1 PCRCRSGGP
10 RTAARACG
18 AGPPCSPWPPSAH
31 LDPAHGPQDRDR
43 GGEQQWEQEQRHR
56 APLGNGGAVPVPTAA
71 RRRDRDPAGRAR
83 DRGALMVATVNTAA
97 LRRKHERQYVA
108 RRIGIYTAA
117 IIAALLCAGPFVWS
131 AITAF
136 KQNRDLYNPD
146 SNPFVFNRPPTP
158 DHVTYLFT
166 GTGFLTFAWNTLWVG
181 LLVVLITL

>member
-1 PCRCRSGGP
+1 
-10 RTAARACG
+10 
-18 AGPPCSPWPPSAH
+18 
-31 LDPAHGPQDRDR
+31 
-43 GGEQQWEQEQRHR
+43 
-56 APLGNGGAVPVPTAA
+56 
-71 RRRDRDPAGRAR
+71 
-83 DRGALMVATVNTAA
+83 MVATVNTAA

-181 LLVVLITL
+181 LLVVLIGATFGFNSGYAINPARDLGPRVFTAIAGWGTEVFRAGNAWWWVPVVAPLIGGVLGGWTYDLLIGRRFSDA